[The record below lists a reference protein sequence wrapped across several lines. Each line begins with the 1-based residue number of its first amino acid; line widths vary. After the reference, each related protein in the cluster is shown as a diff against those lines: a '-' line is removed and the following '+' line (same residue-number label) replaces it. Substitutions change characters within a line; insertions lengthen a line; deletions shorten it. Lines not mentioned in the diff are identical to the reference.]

1 MGVVYPLHARALFT
15 RVRGKGI
22 LRTSPVPFSEVRL
35 TAFAPVTSSLS
46 WCRKYWRGN
55 RRCREGG
62 GPGMISAEETILRLV
77 VAAVLGGLVGLER
90 ERLEWAAGMR
100 THALVSLGSA
110 LFMVVSIFGFS
121 DILNERHVV
130 LDPSR
135 VAAQVASGI
144 GFIGA
149 GTIIFRREVVKG
161 LTTAAS
167 IWAVAAVGLAVGGG
181 MFLAAGAATLLAL
194 ALLVLAKP
202 LKARLFPNRKEARRV
217 RLVVERGTPLA
228 ALREEIETS
237 EVPLERIVV
246 RPSSAAEDDAELV
259 LGKGSREEE
268 ELLALMDSLRRV
280 SGVREV
286 HSALMNGSAE
296 SKPEQ

>member
-1 MGVVYPLHARALFT
+1 
-15 RVRGKGI
+15 
-22 LRTSPVPFSEVRL
+22 
-35 TAFAPVTSSLS
+35 
-46 WCRKYWRGN
+46 
-55 RRCREGG
+55 
-62 GPGMISAEETILRLV
+62 MISPEELVLRLV
-77 VAAVLGGLVGLER
+77 VAAVLGCLVGLER

-121 DILNERHVV
+121 DILNEQHVI

-149 GTIIFRREVVKG
+149 GTIIFRREIVKG

-181 MFLAAGAATLLAL
+181 MFLAAGSATLLAL
-194 ALLVLAKP
+194 ALLIIARPVKQ
-202 LKARLFPNRKEARRV
+202 RLFPNRKEARRV
-217 RLVVERGTPLA
+217 RLILGRETSLAELRG
-228 ALREEIETS
+228 EIEAS

-246 RPSSAAEDDAELV
+246 RPGSSAEEDDAELV
-259 LGKGSREEE
+259 LGKGSQDE
-268 ELLALMDSLRRV
+268 ELLSLVEGLRRV

-286 HSALMNGSAE
+286 NSALMNGSAE
-296 SKPEQ
+296 SKTVQ

>member
-1 MGVVYPLHARALFT
+1 V
-15 RVRGKGI
+15 
-22 LRTSPVPFSEVRL
+22 EVSFR
-35 TAFAPVTSSLS
+35 
-46 WCRKYWRGN
+46 
-55 RRCREGG
+55 
-62 GPGMISAEETILRLV
+62 MISSEELVLRLV

-121 DILNERHVV
+121 DVLNEQHVI

-149 GTIIFRREVVKG
+149 GTIIFRREIVKG

-181 MFLAAGAATLLAL
+181 MFLAAVSATLLAL
-194 ALLVLAKP
+194 VLLVLARPVKQ
-202 LKARLFPNRKEARRV
+202 RLFPNRKEARRV
-217 RLVVERGTPLA
+217 RLILKRETSLA
-228 ALREEIETS
+228 ELRNEIEAS
-237 EVPLERIVV
+237 EVSLERIVV
-246 RPSSAAEDDAELV
+246 RPGSSAEEDDAELI
-259 LGKGSREEE
+259 LGKGSQEE
-268 ELLALMDSLRRV
+268 ELLSLIEGLRCV
-280 SGVREV
+280 AGVREV
-286 HSALMNGSAE
+286 NSALMNGSAE
-296 SKPEQ
+296 SKTVQ

>member
-1 MGVVYPLHARALFT
+1 M
-15 RVRGKGI
+15 
-22 LRTSPVPFSEVRL
+22 
-35 TAFAPVTSSLS
+35 
-46 WCRKYWRGN
+46 
-55 RRCREGG
+55 
-62 GPGMISAEETILRLV
+62 
-77 VAAVLGGLVGLER
+77 GGLVGLER

-121 DILNERHVV
+121 DILAEQHVI

-149 GTIIFRREVVKG
+149 GTIILRREVVKG

-217 RLVVERGTPLA
+217 RVVVGRGTPLA
-228 ALREEIETS
+228 ELRDEIEAS

-246 RPSSAAEDDAELV
+246 RPGSDVEEDDAELV
-259 LGKGSREEE
+259 LGKGSREQ
-268 ELLALMDSLRRV
+268 ELLALMDGLRRV

-286 HSALMNGSAE
+286 NSVLMNGSAE

>member
-1 MGVVYPLHARALFT
+1 
-15 RVRGKGI
+15 
-22 LRTSPVPFSEVRL
+22 
-35 TAFAPVTSSLS
+35 
-46 WCRKYWRGN
+46 
-55 RRCREGG
+55 
-62 GPGMISAEETILRLV
+62 MISPQELVLRLF
-77 VAAVLGGLVGLER
+77 VAAVLGALVGLER

-121 DILNERHVV
+121 DILSERHVV

-149 GTIIFRREVVKG
+149 GTIILRREVVKG

-181 MFLAAGAATLLAL
+181 MFLAAGSATLLAL

-202 LKARLFPNRKEARRV
+202 LKARIFPNRKEARRL
-217 RLVVERGTPLA
+217 RVVVGRGTPLA
-228 ALREEIETS
+228 ELRDEVEAS
-237 EVPLERIVV
+237 EVPLECIVV
-246 RPSSAAEDDAELV
+246 RPGTAAEGDDAELV

-268 ELLALMDSLRRV
+268 LLALMDGLRRL

-286 HSALMNGSAE
+286 NSALTNGSAGSNTE
-296 SKPEQ
+296 R

>member
-1 MGVVYPLHARALFT
+1 
-15 RVRGKGI
+15 
-22 LRTSPVPFSEVRL
+22 
-35 TAFAPVTSSLS
+35 
-46 WCRKYWRGN
+46 
-55 RRCREGG
+55 
-62 GPGMISAEETILRLV
+62 MISPEQVVLRLV

-121 DILNERHVV
+121 DILAEQHVI

-149 GTIIFRREVVKG
+149 GTIILRREVVKG

-217 RLVVERGTPLA
+217 RVVVGRGTPLA
-228 ALREEIETS
+228 ELRDEIEAS

-246 RPSSAAEDDAELV
+246 RPGSDVEEDDAELV
-259 LGKGSREEE
+259 LGKGSREQ
-268 ELLALMDSLRRV
+268 ELLALMDGLRRV

-286 HSALMNGSAE
+286 NSVLMNGSAE

>member
-1 MGVVYPLHARALFT
+1 
-15 RVRGKGI
+15 
-22 LRTSPVPFSEVRL
+22 
-35 TAFAPVTSSLS
+35 
-46 WCRKYWRGN
+46 
-55 RRCREGG
+55 
-62 GPGMISAEETILRLV
+62 MISPEETILRLA

-121 DILNERHVV
+121 DILNEQHVI

-202 LKARLFPNRKEARRV
+202 LKARMFPNRKEARRV
-217 RLVVERGTPLA
+217 RLVIGRGTPLA
-228 ALREEIETS
+228 ALRDEIEAAK
-237 EVPLERIVV
+237 VPLERIVL
-246 RPSSAAEDDAELV
+246 RPGPTTGVQEDDAELV
-259 LGKGSREEE
+259 LAKGSREEE
-268 ELLALMDSLRRV
+268 LLSLIDGLRRV

-286 HSALMNGSAE
+286 NSALNGSAE

>member
-1 MGVVYPLHARALFT
+1 
-15 RVRGKGI
+15 
-22 LRTSPVPFSEVRL
+22 
-35 TAFAPVTSSLS
+35 
-46 WCRKYWRGN
+46 
-55 RRCREGG
+55 
-62 GPGMISAEETILRLV
+62 MISAEETILRLA
-77 VAAVLGGLVGLER
+77 VAAILGGLVGLER

-121 DILNERHVV
+121 DILNERHVI

-149 GTIIFRREVVKG
+149 GTIILRREVVKG

-181 MFLAAGAATLLAL
+181 MFLAAGSATLLAL

-202 LKARLFPNRKEARRV
+202 LKARMFPNRKEARRV
-217 RLVVERGTPLA
+217 RLVVERGTPL
-228 ALREEIETS
+228 S
-237 EVPLERIVV
+237 EVRDKIEAAEVPVERIVV
-246 RPSSAAEDDAELV
+246 RPGATAEEDDAELV
-259 LGKGSREEE
+259 LVKGSREEE
-268 ELLALMDSLRRV
+268 LLSLIDGLRRV
-280 SGVREV
+280 CGVREV
-286 HSALMNGSAE
+286 NSALNGSAE

>member
-1 MGVVYPLHARALFT
+1 
-15 RVRGKGI
+15 
-22 LRTSPVPFSEVRL
+22 
-35 TAFAPVTSSLS
+35 
-46 WCRKYWRGN
+46 
-55 RRCREGG
+55 
-62 GPGMISAEETILRLV
+62 MISPEELVLRLL

-121 DILNERHVV
+121 DILNEQHVI

-149 GTIIFRREVVKG
+149 GTIIFRREIVKG

-181 MFLAAGAATLLAL
+181 MFLAAISATLLAL
-194 ALLVLAKP
+194 ALLVLARPVKQ
-202 LKARLFPNRKEARRV
+202 RLFPNRKEARRV
-217 RLVVERGTPLA
+217 RLVLRRDTSLA
-228 ALREEIETS
+228 ELRSEIEAS

-246 RPSSAAEDDAELV
+246 RPGSSAGEDDAELV
-259 LGKGSREEE
+259 LGKGSQEE
-268 ELLALMDSLRRV
+268 ELLSLVEGLRRV

-286 HSALMNGSAE
+286 NSALMNGSGE
-296 SKPEQ
+296 SQSAR

>member
-1 MGVVYPLHARALFT
+1 
-15 RVRGKGI
+15 
-22 LRTSPVPFSEVRL
+22 
-35 TAFAPVTSSLS
+35 
-46 WCRKYWRGN
+46 
-55 RRCREGG
+55 
-62 GPGMISAEETILRLV
+62 MISPEELVLRLV

-121 DILNERHVV
+121 DILNEQHVI

-149 GTIIFRREVVKG
+149 GTIIFRREIVKG

-181 MFLAAGAATLLAL
+181 MILAAGSATLLAL
-194 ALLVLAKP
+194 TLLVVARPVKQ
-202 LKARLFPNRKEARRV
+202 RLFPNRKEARRV
-217 RLVVERGTPLA
+217 RLILGRETSLAELRSEVEA
-228 ALREEIETS
+228 S

-246 RPSSAAEDDAELV
+246 RPGSSAEYDDAELI
-259 LGKGSREEE
+259 LGKGSQEE
-268 ELLALMDSLRRV
+268 ELLSLIEGLRRV
-280 SGVREV
+280 SGLREV
-286 HSALMNGSAE
+286 NSALMNGSAA
-296 SKPEQ
+296 SKAVQ

>member
-1 MGVVYPLHARALFT
+1 
-15 RVRGKGI
+15 
-22 LRTSPVPFSEVRL
+22 
-35 TAFAPVTSSLS
+35 
-46 WCRKYWRGN
+46 
-55 RRCREGG
+55 
-62 GPGMISAEETILRLV
+62 MISPEHIVLRLV
-77 VAAVLGGLVGLER
+77 LAAVLGGLVGLER

-121 DILNERHVV
+121 DILAEQHVI

-149 GTIIFRREVVKG
+149 GTIILRREVVKG

-217 RLVVERGTPLA
+217 RVVVGRGTPLA
-228 ALREEIETS
+228 ELRDEIEAA

-246 RPSSAAEDDAELV
+246 RPGSGTEEDDAELV

-268 ELLALMDSLRRV
+268 LLALIDGLRRV

-286 HSALMNGSAE
+286 NSALMNGSAE
-296 SKPEQ
+296 SNSEK

>member
-1 MGVVYPLHARALFT
+1 MIFPLEL
-15 RVRGKGI
+15 V
-22 LRTSPVPFSEVRL
+22 
-35 TAFAPVTSSLS
+35 
-46 WCRKYWRGN
+46 
-55 RRCREGG
+55 
-62 GPGMISAEETILRLV
+62 LRLV

-121 DILNERHVV
+121 DILNEQHVI

-135 VAAQVASGI
+135 VAAHVASGI

-149 GTIIFRREVVKG
+149 GTIIFRREIVKG

-181 MFLAAGAATLLAL
+181 MFLAAISATLLAL
-194 ALLVLAKP
+194 ALLVLARPVKQ
-202 LKARLFPNRKEARRV
+202 RLFPKRKEARRV
-217 RLVVERGTPLA
+217 RLVLRRDTSLA
-228 ALREEIETS
+228 ELRSEIEAS

-246 RPSSAAEDDAELV
+246 RPGSSAGEDDAELV
-259 LGKGSREEE
+259 LGKGSQEE
-268 ELLALMDSLRRV
+268 ELLSLVEGLRRV

-286 HSALMNGSAE
+286 NSALMNGSGE
-296 SKPEQ
+296 SQSAR

>member
-1 MGVVYPLHARALFT
+1 
-15 RVRGKGI
+15 
-22 LRTSPVPFSEVRL
+22 
-35 TAFAPVTSSLS
+35 
-46 WCRKYWRGN
+46 
-55 RRCREGG
+55 
-62 GPGMISAEETILRLV
+62 MISPEQVVLRLV
-77 VAAVLGGLVGLER
+77 VAAALGGLVGLER

-121 DILNERHVV
+121 DILNEQHVI

-149 GTIIFRREVVKG
+149 GTIIFRREIVKG

-181 MFLAAGAATLLAL
+181 MFLAAVSATLLAL
-194 ALLVLAKP
+194 ALLVLARP
-202 LKARLFPNRKEARRV
+202 LKQRLFPNRKEARRV
-217 RLVVERGTPLA
+217 RLILGRETSLA
-228 ALREEIETS
+228 ELRSEIEAS
-237 EVPLERIVV
+237 EVPLERIIV
-246 RPSSAAEDDAELV
+246 RPGSSAEEDDAELI
-259 LGKGSREEE
+259 LGKGSHEE
-268 ELLALMDSLRRV
+268 ELLSLVEGLRRV

-286 HSALMNGSAE
+286 NSALMNGSAE
-296 SKPEQ
+296 SKTVQ

>member
-1 MGVVYPLHARALFT
+1 M
-15 RVRGKGI
+15 
-22 LRTSPVPFSEVRL
+22 TSPEQVV
-35 TAFAPVTSSLS
+35 
-46 WCRKYWRGN
+46 
-55 RRCREGG
+55 
-62 GPGMISAEETILRLV
+62 LRLV

-121 DILNERHVV
+121 DILNERHVI

-149 GTIIFRREVVKG
+149 GTIILRREVVKG

-202 LKARLFPNRKEARRV
+202 LKTRLFPNRKEARRV
-217 RLVVERGTPLA
+217 RVVVERGTPLA
-228 ALREEIETS
+228 ELRDEIGAS

-246 RPSSAAEDDAELV
+246 RPGSVAEEDDAELV

-268 ELLALMDSLRRV
+268 LLALMDGLRRV

-286 HSALMNGSAE
+286 NSVLTNGSAE
-296 SKPEQ
+296 SRTGN

>member
-1 MGVVYPLHARALFT
+1 
-15 RVRGKGI
+15 
-22 LRTSPVPFSEVRL
+22 
-35 TAFAPVTSSLS
+35 
-46 WCRKYWRGN
+46 
-55 RRCREGG
+55 
-62 GPGMISAEETILRLV
+62 MISWEELVLRLV

-121 DILNERHVV
+121 DILNEQHVI

-149 GTIIFRREVVKG
+149 GTIIFRREIVKG

-181 MFLAAGAATLLAL
+181 MFLAAVSATLLAL
-194 ALLVLAKP
+194 ALLVLARP
-202 LKARLFPNRKEARRV
+202 LKQRLFPNRKEARRV
-217 RLVVERGTPLA
+217 RLILGRQTSLA
-228 ALREEIETS
+228 ELRSEIEAS
-237 EVPLERIVV
+237 EVPLERIIV
-246 RPSSAAEDDAELV
+246 RPGSSAEEDDAELI
-259 LGKGSREEE
+259 LGKGSQEE
-268 ELLALMDSLRRV
+268 ELLSLVEGLRRV

-286 HSALMNGSAE
+286 NSALMNGSAE
-296 SKPEQ
+296 SKTVQ

>member
-1 MGVVYPLHARALFT
+1 
-15 RVRGKGI
+15 
-22 LRTSPVPFSEVRL
+22 
-35 TAFAPVTSSLS
+35 
-46 WCRKYWRGN
+46 
-55 RRCREGG
+55 
-62 GPGMISAEETILRLV
+62 MISAEQIILRLL
-77 VAAVLGGLVGLER
+77 VAAVLGALVGLER

-110 LFMVVSIFGFS
+110 MFMVVLIFGFS
-121 DILNERHVV
+121 DILNERHVI

-149 GTIIFRREVVKG
+149 GTIILRREVVKG

-181 MFLAAGAATLLAL
+181 MFLAAGFATLLAL

-202 LKARLFPNRKEARRV
+202 LKARMFPDRKQARRV
-217 RLVVERGTPLA
+217 MLVVERGTPLA
-228 ALREEIETS
+228 ELREQIEAS

-246 RPSSAAEDDAELV
+246 RPSSVDQEDDAELV
-259 LGKGSREEE
+259 LGEGSREEE
-268 ELLALMDSLRRV
+268 LLSLMDGLRRV

-286 HSALMNGSAE
+286 SSALANGSAE
-296 SKPEQ
+296 SKPKQ

>member
-1 MGVVYPLHARALFT
+1 
-15 RVRGKGI
+15 
-22 LRTSPVPFSEVRL
+22 
-35 TAFAPVTSSLS
+35 
-46 WCRKYWRGN
+46 
-55 RRCREGG
+55 
-62 GPGMISAEETILRLV
+62 MISPEQIVLRLV
-77 VAAVLGGLVGLER
+77 LAAVLGGLVGLER

-110 LFMVVSIFGFS
+110 LFMVVSIFEFS
-121 DILNERHVV
+121 DILAAQHVI

-149 GTIIFRREVVKG
+149 GTIILRREVVKG

-181 MFLAAGAATLLAL
+181 MYLAAGAATLLAL

-202 LKARLFPNRKEARRV
+202 LKARLFPNRKQARRV
-217 RLVVERGTPLA
+217 RVVIGRGTPLA
-228 ALREEIETS
+228 ELRDEIEAA

-246 RPSSAAEDDAELV
+246 RPGSDAEEDDAELV

-268 ELLALMDSLRRV
+268 LLSLMDGLRRV

-286 HSALMNGSAE
+286 NSALMNGSAE